1 MAHRLLCI
9 QLAHGAA
16 ATVSFE
22 RKLFL
27 LYVINDTLHQA
38 KKKID
43 AAPAVSN
50 RHPLSISAS
59 MTAQA
64 NQPIIGF
71 RSSLTGETRLPF
83 RPAR

>member
-1 MAHRLLCI
+1 MAHRLLRLCI

-50 RHPLSISAS
+50 RHPPSISAS

-64 NQPIIGF
+64 PTHHWVSIV
-71 RSSLTGETRLPF
+71 
-83 RPAR
+83 AKW

>member
-1 MAHRLLCI
+1 MAHRLLRLCA

-50 RHPLSISAS
+50 RHPPFHLCEHDCAS
-59 MTAQA
+59 T
-64 NQPIIGF
+64 NPSLGF
-71 RSSLTGETRLPF
+71 HRR
-83 RPAR
+83 

>member
-1 MAHRLLCI
+1 M
-9 QLAHGAA
+9 
-16 ATVSFE
+16 SFE

-50 RHPLSISAS
+50 RHPPFHLCEHDCAS
-59 MTAQA
+59 T
-64 NQPIIGF
+64 NPSLGF
-71 RSSLTGETRLPF
+71 HRR
-83 RPAR
+83 